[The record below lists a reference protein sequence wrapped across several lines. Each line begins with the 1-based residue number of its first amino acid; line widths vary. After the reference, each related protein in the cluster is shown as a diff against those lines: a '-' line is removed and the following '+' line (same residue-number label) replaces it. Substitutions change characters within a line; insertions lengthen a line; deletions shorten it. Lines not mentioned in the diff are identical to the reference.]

1 MNENWYD
8 DPTNVVALARWM
20 SNLNASHGCSE
31 YSDKAIV
38 KMLDDPAQWVHDWQT
53 YQATLKPKEPTLSEQ
68 AAMQGY
74 QVDDIEYIMTQRIE
88 ALEAKVGE
96 R

>member
-1 MNENWYD
+1 MNNWYD

-38 KMLDDPAQWVHDWQT
+38 KMLDDPAQWVHDWQE

-68 AAMQGY
+68 AEKIYGPGGLHVEMA
-74 QVDDIEYIMTQRIE
+74 QRIE
-88 ALEAKVGE
+88 ALEAKAGE
-96 R
+96 